1 MLDCVDIYGAQS
13 VLTVIVECV
22 LVRDRRGCGREDVG
36 VVVGFVECVDTV
48 DRVYECVDRVC
59 S

>member
-1 MLDCVDIYGAQS
+1 MVVGFVECMS